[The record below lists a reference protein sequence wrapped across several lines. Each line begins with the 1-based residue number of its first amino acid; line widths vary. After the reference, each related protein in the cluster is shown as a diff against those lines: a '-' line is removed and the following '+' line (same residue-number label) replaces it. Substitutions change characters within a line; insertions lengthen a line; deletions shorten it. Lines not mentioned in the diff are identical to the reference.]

1 MIIALAG
8 SFRSDNVSLAAR
20 LVDLLERAKFNGFE
34 VPVDI
39 RERTI
44 PDDLAV
50 ATVASDCA
58 SAPQA
63 ARSRIGNPRLLPR
76 HEELAHWLGALL
88 GLTFAVSWN
97 RLAAR

>member
-1 MIIALAG
+1 MIMPAG
-8 SFRSDNVSLAAR
+8 SFRSDNVSPAAF
-20 LVDLLERAKFNGFE
+20 VDGRAKFNGFE

-50 ATVASDCA
+50 ATVASDCP